1 MRVSTLFGDTRRDAP
16 AEEQIPSQQMLVR
29 AGYVDKLSTGI
40 FTYLPLAWRSIRK
53 IEQILREEIDAIGGQ
68 ELNMPVVHPAEIWQ
82 RTNRWYEIDDSMVR
96 FKDRRG
102 HDMAL
107 AMTHEEVVGHLA
119 ASFVRSYR
127 QLPMLIYQMQTKFR
141 DEARAR
147 GGLIRVRE
155 FIMKDSYSLDMDE
168 AGLITQYAKHYHA
181 YYRIGLRVGLPLVA
195 VGSDVGMMGGK
206 QAHEFMYLT
215 PIGEDTLVIS
225 ESGDYASNQESAVF
239 VKERFDGGTPEP
251 MAEVETPGTTT
262 IESLASFIGISTKQT
277 AKALF
282 QVASFHNDKP
292 DHLVVA
298 LIRGDLDVNLT
309 MLRNLTGALA
319 LRPAVAE
326 EILAIGAVPGYGSA
340 IGIRR
345 ENVIVVAD
353 TSVAEQTNLV
363 AGANK
368 PGWHLTR
375 TNYGRDF
382 VADIVGNIAEA
393 KEGHISIVSGDRLTL
408 QRGVEVGNIFQ
419 LGTKYT
425 EANKAYYTDENGEA
439 KPILMGSYGIGV
451 GRLLACVAEEY
462 LDDKGLS
469 LPISVAPY
477 HVSLISLCRN
487 PERPEALYQELV
499 AAGIEVLFDDREAS
513 AGVKFADSELRG
525 LPIQVVI
532 SERSLREGNIEVK
545 LRRGNDRDQVPV
557 DGAVDFLRSTIQVL
571 FEELRVKLADA
582 PTWQPTALPANS

>member
-1 MRVSTLFGDTRRDAP
+1 
-16 AEEQIPSQQMLVR
+16 MLVR

-40 FTYLPLAWRSIRK
+40 FTYLPLAWRSLRK
-53 IEQILREEIDAIGGQ
+53 IEQILREEIDLIGGQ

-82 RTNRWYEIDDSMVR
+82 RTGRWDEIDESMVR

-107 AMTHEEVVGHLA
+107 AMTHEEVVGQLA
-119 ASFVRSYR
+119 GSFVRSYR
-127 QLPMLIYQMQTKFR
+127 QLPMLIYQIQTKFR
-141 DEARAR
+141 DETRAR

-155 FIMKDSYSLDMDE
+155 FVMKDSYSLDADE
-168 AGLITQYAKHYHA
+168 AGLVAQYSRHYHA
-181 YYRIGLRVGLPLVA
+181 YHRIGRRVGLPLIA

-225 ESGDYASNQESAVF
+225 ESGDYAANQEAAVF
-239 VKERFDGGTPEP
+239 RKVPFDGGPPE
-251 MAEVETPGTTT
+251 AIQEVETPHTTT
-262 IESLASFIGISTKQT
+262 IAALASFLNVSTRQT
-277 AKALF
+277 AKAVF
-282 QVASFHNDKP
+282 QVGSLAGDKP
-292 DHLVVA
+292 DQLVLA
-298 LIRGDLDVNLT
+298 LIRGDMEVNLIK
-309 MLRNLTGALA
+309 LRNLAGVLA
-319 LRPAVAE
+319 LRPAQVE

-340 IGIRR
+340 IGIDRT
-345 ENVIVVAD
+345 NVIVVAD
-353 TSVAEQTNLV
+353 TSIADQTNLV

-368 PGWHLTR
+368 EGWHLTG

-382 VADIVGNIAEA
+382 TADAVGDIAEA
-393 KEGHISIVSGDRLTL
+393 QDGDLSVISGDRLTL
-408 QRGVEVGNIFQ
+408 RRGVEVGNIFQ

-451 GRLLACVAEEY
+451 GRLLACVAEEH
-462 LDDKGLS
+462 LDAKGLCF
-469 LPISVAPY
+469 PISIAPY

-487 PERPEALYQELV
+487 PERPEALYKEMLE
-499 AAGIEVLFDDREAS
+499 AGIEVLFDDCESS

-532 SERSLREGNIEVK
+532 SERSLKGGNVEVILRKDGSRE
-545 LRRGNDRDQVPV
+545 LVPV
-557 DGAVDFLRSTIQVL
+557 EGAVAALKSVISSMFADIQTV
-571 FEELRVKLADA
+571 LADA
-582 PTWQPTALPANS
+582 RYWES

>member
-1 MRVSTLFGDTRRDAP
+1 M
-16 AEEQIPSQQMLVR
+16 MVR

-40 FTYLPLAWRSIRK
+40 FSYLPLAWRSLRK

-82 RTNRWYEIDDSMVR
+82 RTGRWDEIDDSMVR

-107 AMTHEEVVGHLA
+107 AMTHEEVVGQLA

-155 FIMKDSYSLDMDE
+155 FVMKDSYSLDTDE
-168 AGLITQYAKHYHA
+168 AGLIEQYAKHYHA
-181 YYRIGLRVGLPLVA
+181 YHRIGIRASLPLVA

-225 ESGDYASNQESAVF
+225 ESGDYASNQEAAVF
-239 VKERFDGGTPEP
+239 QRQPFDGGSPE
-251 MAEVETPGTTT
+251 AINRVETPETTT
-262 IESLASFIGISTKQT
+262 IAALATLLNISKCQT
-277 AKALF
+277 AKAVF
-282 QVASFHNDKP
+282 QVGTFAGDKP
-292 DHLVVA
+292 DHLILA
-298 LIRGDLDVNLT
+298 LIRGDMEVNLIK
-309 MLRNLTGALA
+309 LRNLSGALQ
-319 LRPAVAE
+319 LRPAQVD

-340 IGIRR
+340 IGINRT
-345 ENVIVVAD
+345 NVVVVAD
-353 TSVAEQTNLV
+353 HSIAEQSNLV
-363 AGANK
+363 AGANEV
-368 PGWHLTR
+368 GWHLTG

-382 VADIVGNIAEA
+382 VADVVGDIAEA
-393 KEGHISIVSGDRLTL
+393 QEGDISVVLGDKLTL
-408 QRGVEVGNIFQ
+408 RRGVEVGNIFQ

-439 KPILMGSYGIGV
+439 RPILMGSYGIGV
-451 GRLLACVAEEY
+451 GRLLACVAEEH
-462 LDDKGLS
+462 LDEKGLCF
-469 LPISVAPY
+469 PISVAPY
-477 HVSLISLCRN
+477 HVSLISLCRKS
-487 PERPEALYQELV
+487 ERPEQLYQEML

-525 LPIQVVI
+525 IPIQVVI
-532 SERSLREGNIEVK
+532 SERSLKSESVEIVYRKDGSREMA
-545 LRRGNDRDQVPV
+545 PV
-557 DGAVDFLRSTIQVL
+557 DDACSILKTRIASMFAAIEAQ
-571 FEELRVKLADA
+571 LADA
-582 PTWQPTALPANS
+582 PYWEPTTKR

>member
-1 MRVSTLFGDTRRDAP
+1 MRVSKLFGDTRRDIP

-40 FTYLPLAWRSIRK
+40 FTYLPLAWRSLRK
-53 IEQILREEIDAIGGQ
+53 IEQILREEIDLIGGQ

-82 RTNRWYEIDDSMVR
+82 RTGRWDEIDESMVR

-107 AMTHEEVVGHLA
+107 AMTHEEVVGQLA
-119 ASFVRSYR
+119 GSFVRSYR
-127 QLPMLIYQMQTKFR
+127 QLPMLIYQIQTKFR
-141 DEARAR
+141 DETRAR

-155 FIMKDSYSLDMDE
+155 FVMKDSYSLDADE
-168 AGLITQYAKHYHA
+168 AGLVAQYSRHYHA
-181 YYRIGLRVGLPLVA
+181 YHRIGRRVGLPLIA

-225 ESGDYASNQESAVF
+225 ESGDYAANQEAAVF
-239 VKERFDGGTPEP
+239 RKVPFDGGPPE
-251 MAEVETPGTTT
+251 AIQEVETPHTTT
-262 IESLASFIGISTKQT
+262 IAALASFLNVSTRQT
-277 AKALF
+277 AKAVF
-282 QVASFHNDKP
+282 QVGSLAGDKP
-292 DHLVVA
+292 DQLVLA
-298 LIRGDLDVNLT
+298 LIRGDMEVNLIK
-309 MLRNLTGALA
+309 LRNLAGVLA
-319 LRPAVAE
+319 LRPAQVE

-340 IGIRR
+340 IGIDRT
-345 ENVIVVAD
+345 NVIVVAD
-353 TSVAEQTNLV
+353 TSIADQTNLV

-368 PGWHLTR
+368 EGWHLTG

-382 VADIVGNIAEA
+382 TADAVGDIAEA
-393 KEGHISIVSGDRLTL
+393 QDGDLSVISGDRLTL
-408 QRGVEVGNIFQ
+408 RRGVEVGNIFQ

-451 GRLLACVAEEY
+451 GRLLACVAEEH
-462 LDDKGLS
+462 LDAKGLCF
-469 LPISVAPY
+469 PISIAPY

-487 PERPEALYQELV
+487 PERPEALYKEMLE
-499 AAGIEVLFDDREAS
+499 AGIEVLFDDCESS

-532 SERSLREGNIEVK
+532 SERSLKGGNVEVILRKDGSRE
-545 LRRGNDRDQVPV
+545 LVPV
-557 DGAVDFLRSTIQVL
+557 EGAVAALKSVISSMFADIQTV
-571 FEELRVKLADA
+571 LADA
-582 PTWQPTALPANS
+582 RYWES